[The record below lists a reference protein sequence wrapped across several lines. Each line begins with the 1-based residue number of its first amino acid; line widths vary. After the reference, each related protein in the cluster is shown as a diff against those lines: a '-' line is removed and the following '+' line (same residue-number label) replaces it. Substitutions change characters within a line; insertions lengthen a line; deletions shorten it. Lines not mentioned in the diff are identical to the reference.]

1 MKLRVVVSPR
11 SGSTVQNLLSSV
23 LIAAGIVCMGVFV
36 WSELDSWVYQYVQ
49 LEYSAAG
56 KLPLPAQP
64 GVPLTPPVAASPP
77 QWLERDPQALGILE
91 IPRLDMRIVV
101 REGIDAATLRR
112 SVGHVPATAL
122 PGEAGN
128 AVLAGH
134 RDRHFRSLRKIRR
147 GDRILFEG
155 RDGRYEYIVDS
166 TMVVDPDAVSLMRPT
181 ADARLTLITCFP
193 FYYAGPAPRRFA
205 VRAYRAQ

>member
-1 MKLRVVVSPR
+1 MR
-11 SGSTVQNLLSSV
+11 NLLSSL
-23 LIAAGIVCMGVFV
+23 LIAAGVVCIGVFA

-49 LEYSAAG
+49 LEYFAVGRPPS
-56 KLPLPAQP
+56 PAP
-64 GVPLTPPVAASPP
+64 PDAPVASSATAAPRP
-77 QWLERDPQALGILE
+77 WLERDLRALGILE

-134 RDRHFRSLRKIRR
+134 RDRHFRSLRKIQR

-181 ADARLTLITCFP
+181 PDARLTLITCFP

-205 VRAYRAQ
+205 VRAYRTE